1 MVCTH
6 ETKPAQLETQHGFQ
20 KTTRDDI
27 HIMLSTALMTGLA
40 KYTGTPLHIAVD
52 KKSIAMA
59 KLLLEHE
66 ARINET
72 GEYGATPLHS
82 AASEGQEEMISLLKE
97 HGANISEKDR
107 YGLTAWDWAKANGH
121 SHVLD
126 LLDVTKAEGDNK
138 PSQRPS
144 DEMKVFF

>member
-1 MVCTH
+1 
-6 ETKPAQLETQHGFQ
+6 
-20 KTTRDDI
+20 
-27 HIMLSTALMTGLA
+27 MTGLA

-52 KKSIAMA
+52 KKYIAMA

-66 ARINET
+66 APVNET

-82 AASEGQEEMISLLKE
+82 SASEGQEEMISLLKE

-138 PSQRPS
+138 SSLRQF